1 MISCHWS
8 GMAGSRGADGE
19 INIRFALGITPGSGP
34 KEDDAVYLGEFAEE
48 GMG

>member
-1 MISCHWS
+1 MD
-8 GMAGSRGADGE
+8 GSRGAAGE

-34 KEDDAVYLGEFAEE
+34 KENVAVYLGKFAEE